1 MACAFQDIW
10 NLRCRVLKKG
20 KIILLNED
28 KAEMKCTVRMSLW
41 IMKVCVMLHTEM

>member
-20 KIILLNED
+20 EIILLNED

-41 IMKVCVMLHTEM
+41 IMKVCVILHTEM